1 MIYKRN
7 NNAYIE
13 EKESLLLKILYNT
26 FLGRLILKIFTYR
39 WFTNLGGLI
48 LNSRFSKIFIKSF
61 IRKNRIDMNEYI
73 QTDYK
78 SFDDFFTRKIK
89 KDRRKLNKDNS
100 ILISPCDSKL
110 SIYNITT
117 DQTFKIKNSIYTVAE
132 LLDDPKLAKK
142 YNGGYCLVFRLC
154 VDDYHHYHYIDDG
167 ILQETKIIRG
177 KFHTVRPIAHKKVK
191 VFSENTREWNLL
203 KTKNFGD
210 IIQIEV
216 GAMMVGKIC
225 NLKKQT
231 FKKGDEK
238 GYFRFGGSTVALL
251 FEKNK
256 IVLDE
261 DIMRENELG
270 NEIQVKLFEKIG
282 TKKDK

>member
-1 MIYKRN
+1 MIYIRN
-7 NNAYIE
+7 NNTYIE

-26 FLGRLILKIFTYR
+26 FFGRLILKIFTYK
-39 WFTNLGGLI
+39 WFTSLGGLL
-48 LNSRFSKIFIKSF
+48 LNSSFSKIFIKRF
-61 IRKNRIDMNEYI
+61 IRKNKIDMNEYT
-73 QTDYK
+73 QAKYK

-89 KDRRKLNKDNS
+89 KDKRKLNKDDN

-110 SIYNITT
+110 SIYKITT
-117 DQTFKIKNSIYTVAE
+117 NQTFKIKNSIYTVAE
-132 LLDDPKLAKK
+132 LLNDPKLAKK

-167 ILQETKIIRG
+167 ILQKGKKIKG
-177 KFHTVRPIAHKKVK
+177 MFNTVRPIAHKKVK

-210 IIQIEV
+210 IVQIEV

-225 NLKKQT
+225 NLEKQT

-238 GYFRFGGSTVALL
+238 GHFRFGGSTVALL
-251 FEKNK
+251 FEKDK

-261 DIMRENELG
+261 DILRENELE
-270 NEIQVKLFEKIG
+270 NEIEVKLFEKIG
-282 TKKDK
+282 RKNR